1 MWCKIINLIYHMYH
15 IVYKC
20 PNTCYNIYSIMR
32 IKCVKFIIYEWVWL
46 INYNMI
52 SQDDSDR
59 NKYIYIRGWYFKNKL
74 TSVLS
79 LKYRNSHLKGLGAG
93 YFLPCNLIHLS
104 YHCEGRIAKLSMSSR
119 EIWPRVSISYKT
131 LNKQFIWIHLQ
142 RMIWILSM
150 KLL

>member
-1 MWCKIINLIYHMYH
+1 
-15 IVYKC
+15 
-20 PNTCYNIYSIMR
+20 
-32 IKCVKFIIYEWVWL
+32 
-46 INYNMI
+46 MI

-104 YHCEGRIAKLSMSSR
+104 HHCEGRIAKLSMSSR
-119 EIWPRVSISYKT
+119 EI
-131 LNKQFIWIHLQ
+131 
-142 RMIWILSM
+142 
-150 KLL
+150 